1 MPDQKSLPSRQIL
14 LAADRE
20 ELVERIELLQAE
32 LQRRMDV
39 EEELLHV
46 NLQKG
51 TASLQ
56 TQVEEASRRF
66 KVAQQELEAFRLEIL
81 QAEGDPAA
89 QTPRPYIYEDLSAP
103 PQEGPDRS
111 QLRSLLQTF
120 RRLRDERDR
129 LRQEVEQSKVEVV
142 ELRDAAQ
149 REKVRAE
156 KGAAEI
162 ATLGV
167 TVADLDIARGRLL
180 QEVEAARADVER
192 LKAEADRPVCSPPPV
207 APPEPETRAPAP
219 ASGEVASLKEHLAE
233 VQA

>member
-111 QLRSLLQTF
+111 QLRSLLATF
-120 RRLRDERDR
+120 RRLRDDRDR
-129 LRQEVEQSKVEVV
+129 LKLEVETARADATKARSEVEGH
-142 ELRDAAQ
+142 
-149 REKVRAE
+149 KTRAE
-156 KGAAEI
+156 KVVAELAVSGATTAAFDALESK
-162 ATLGV
+162 LRK
-167 TVADLDIARGRLL
+167 DL
-180 QEVEAARADVER
+180 EAA
-192 LKAEADRPVCSPPPV
+192 
-207 APPEPETRAPAP
+207 
-219 ASGEVASLKEHLAE
+219 
-233 VQA
+233 QA